1 MGILGGEPDQQHIQY
16 GLGKSAMILKV
27 TRRKM
32 MSWRNQK
39 YNLLSLLYPT
49 YLILNDFNVNTFNI

>member
-1 MGILGGEPDQQHIQY
+1 MGLLGEGSGQQHIQY

-39 YNLLSLLYPT
+39 YNNLLVYKTNSF
-49 YLILNDFNVNTFNI
+49 IS